1 MSIKK
6 TGKHNT
12 TNISFNRIFC
22 QDYKILWTLFYF
34 VVEFGYRGNISQ
46 AITLFRVLYLWAVNS
61 TQLLQIFCLV
71 ALLMDLLATIA
82 DCSDRKNNKITK
94 FLLSKPGANR
104 ANLGFNSRSWDPK
117 YKQIS
122 LLVVYSMLLN
132 TLHQWYCYLISLM
145 IIISTPP
152 SK

>member
-34 VVEFGYRGNISQ
+34 IVEFGYRGNISQ
-46 AITLFRVLYLWAVNS
+46 AITLFRVLYLWVVNS
-61 TQLLQIFCLV
+61 TQFLQIFCLV
-71 ALLMDLLATIA
+71 ALLPIIKHG
-82 DCSDRKNNKITK
+82 CSDRKNNKITE

-104 ANLGFNSRSWDPK
+104 PNLGFNSRS
-117 YKQIS
+117 
-122 LLVVYSMLLN
+122 
-132 TLHQWYCYLISLM
+132 
-145 IIISTPP
+145 
-152 SK
+152 

>member
-34 VVEFGYRGNISQ
+34 IVEFGYRGNISQ
-46 AITLFRVLYLWAVNS
+46 AITLFRVLYLWVVNS
-61 TQLLQIFCLV
+61 TQFLQIFWLV
-71 ALLMDLLATIA
+71 ALLPIIKHG
-82 DCSDRKNNKITK
+82 CSDRKNNKITE

-104 ANLGFNSRSWDPK
+104 PNLGFNSRSWDPK
-117 YKQIS
+117 YNPIS
-122 LLVVYSMLLN
+122 LPVVFATKHIALVILLSN
-132 TLHQWYCYLISLM
+132 
-145 IIISTPP
+145 
-152 SK
+152 